1 MWSVRQLGESL
12 KCPTSRNSSLKAQGG
27 QPFRNYKQRC
37 LYERRVGVENVKA
50 TLATPLSDQLG
61 TDIWKLNER
70 ESSTV
75 FINPLKAK
83 DIGGR
88 QE

>member
-1 MWSVRQLGESL
+1 M
-12 KCPTSRNSSLKAQGG
+12 
-27 QPFRNYKQRC
+27 
-37 LYERRVGVENVKA
+37 ENVKA
-50 TLATPLSDQLG
+50 TLATPDQLG

-75 FINPLKAK
+75 FVNPLKAK